1 MWNLFWFDV
10 LTPPVF
16 VAGSTR
22 LGASHDIDFGA
33 SFLIAPRC
41 AAIWMGHRR
50 FRDLTLDY
58 RC

>member
-22 LGASHDIDFGA
+22 LGATHDIDFGA
-33 SFLIAPRC
+33 SFLIAPP
-41 AAIWMGHRR
+41 AVRR
-50 FRDLTLDY
+50 SGWDIAGFVTSL
-58 RC
+58 